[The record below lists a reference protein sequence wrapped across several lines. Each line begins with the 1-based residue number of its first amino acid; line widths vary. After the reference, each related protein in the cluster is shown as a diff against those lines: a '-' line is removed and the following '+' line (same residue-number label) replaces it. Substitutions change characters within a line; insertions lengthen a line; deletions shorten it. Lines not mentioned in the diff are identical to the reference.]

1 MQRVIPRVIISV
13 KVEVYNLTL
22 SLRRRVVLIRTP
34 FFLFFIFKM
43 YLIHSSTA
51 SAIHV
56 HFFEL
61 LGAHTDCA
69 GTVLSHFDFLVVS
82 PCGCLS
88 TTIFWSDDSLT
99 GVSAFTL

>member
-22 SLRRRVVLIRTP
+22 SLRRRVVKFTLR
-34 FFLFFIFKM
+34 FFFIFKM

-56 HFFEL
+56 HFFGL

-69 GTVLSHFDFLVVS
+69 GTALLHYDFLVVS